1 VKTKPPSPGRG
12 HRRTGHWLSD
22 AVYSLPRKHGRTAK
36 QVSREALGNADRAT
50 EIARTYPKAL
60 ADLDTFFEA
69 LGYSLELVPIE
80 Q

>member
-1 VKTKPPSPGRG
+1 MKTKPPSPGRG

-22 AVYSLPRKHGRTAK
+22 AVYSLPRKHNTTAK
-36 QVSREALGNADRAT
+36 QVSQEALGNADRAT